1 MNFKYNIMKNHFLS
15 VLALLSLI
23 LFTVSSC
30 DTNDNNDPN
39 VPCRA
44 MFYQLVGESDGLPNA
59 EFNIFSYQKSTSFN
73 FNDTIQELPSNAVYA
88 QQLVGQRHVRSS
100 IDDYNARIVYKMA
113 DMLISY
119 QNGAVTQTVFPNGDT
134 RNQPEFLAGNL
145 YFLKPNS
152 VLVNSPPVV
161 SNFEITDES
170 GSTISSTFPVNL
182 SNAGVFN
189 TFEISSTSDK
199 TDNIFYL
206 ANTYLY
212 KYNLSSDTLTTMQ
225 IDTFNSNNVFYSG
238 IEYVDANTLYAFKGE
253 TANQSVKLV
262 KIDISNT
269 SNPVVSTLMDLTNS
283 SALSFNPY
291 SMVNF
296 DYAYTQT
303 DYDKCDNSFYF
314 SFTDAG
320 SIDSYLVEIKL
331 NSNTITEYY
340 DPNLTDQ
347 FFFGLDHLR

>member
-15 VLALLSLI
+15 VLALLTLI
-23 LFTVSSC
+23 FTVSSC
-30 DTNDNNDPN
+30 DTNDNNNPN
-39 VPCRA
+39 VPCSA
-44 MFYQLVGESDGLPNA
+44 MFFQLVGETNGLPNA

-73 FNDTIQELPSNAVYA
+73 FNAANQELPSNAIYA

-152 VLVNSPPVV
+152 ILVNS

-170 GSTISSTFPVNL
+170 GNIISSTFSVNL
-182 SNAGVFN
+182 SNTGIFN
-189 TFEISSTSDK
+189 TLEISSTSDK

-206 ANTYLY
+206 ANTYLF

-225 IDTFNSNNVFYSG
+225 IDTFNNNNVFYFG
-238 IEYVDANTLYAFKGE
+238 VEYAGANTLYAFKGE
-253 TANQSVKLV
+253 TANQSIKLV

-269 SNPVVSTLMDLTNS
+269 ANPVVSTLMNLTNS

-291 SMVNF
+291 SMVNSN
-296 DYAYTQT
+296 YAYTQT
-303 DYDKCDNSFYF
+303 DYDRCDNSFYF
-314 SFTDAG
+314 TFTDPG
-320 SIDSYLVEIKL
+320 DEKPYLVEIKL
-331 NSNTITEYY
+331 NSNTITEYSNNSLIGNY
-340 DPNLTDQ
+340 
-347 FFFGLDHLR
+347 FFGLDHLR